1 MTGTRRKIKVL
12 IVDDSVVYRSQLR
25 NAVSMLDYC
34 EVVAVASNG
43 KMALERMAQ
52 GPVDLVI
59 LDLEMPEMNGLE
71 TLQEISKRSYSAKV
85 LMFSSHSK
93 RGAEITM
100 DALRFGASDFVPK
113 PGAEFHGADVGSDPA
128 KKILELIRPKIEAL
142 FGDLLSPSVSPSD
155 ASADS
160 RKSLAS
166 DELKPS
172 IQVYPKIIWET
183 LRPKVIVIGSSTG
196 GPSALER
203 LFSEVSGPISVPI
216 LIAQHMPPIFT
227 ATLAE
232 RLKKL
237 LGIEVHEGRHGELI
251 QPNNVYVAPGDFHMT
266 LVKTAAGVAISLDQ
280 GPHENFVRPA
290 VDPLFRTASE
300 IFGVNCLAIVLTGMG
315 SDGKIG
321 AVKVKERGGAVMIQ
335 DKESSVVFGMPGAV
349 YTAGAY
355 DLMGDTSA
363 IAAVLRDKVAPN
375 PLPKKNSTTS
385 SMPVAKGG

>member
-142 FGDLLSPSVSPSD
+142 FGELSSANSVSSALD
-155 ASADS
+155 ASTAKKLETS
-160 RKSLAS
+160 V
-166 DELKPS
+166 PS

-183 LRPKVIVIGSSTG
+183 VRPKVIVIGSSTG

-237 LGIEVHEGRHGELI
+237 LGVEVHEGRHGELI

-321 AVKVKERGGAVMIQ
+321 SVKVKERGGAVMIQ